1 MCGRME
7 QKEFSNP
14 PHIWKTAIWRKRKK
28 RYTIGYEKNSTHGEE
43 ASIRRA
49 EEEEEKGEGKS
60 GRTSEGGDGA
70 VEARADEVVDGVGV
84 AS

>member
-1 MCGRME
+1 MRRIENSPQIG
-7 QKEFSNP
+7 
-14 PHIWKTAIWRKRKK
+14 KRQFEEKREKK
-28 RYTIGYEKNSTHGEE
+28 DIILLERIHGEE

-60 GRTSEGGDGA
+60 CRTSEGGDGA

-84 AS
+84 AP